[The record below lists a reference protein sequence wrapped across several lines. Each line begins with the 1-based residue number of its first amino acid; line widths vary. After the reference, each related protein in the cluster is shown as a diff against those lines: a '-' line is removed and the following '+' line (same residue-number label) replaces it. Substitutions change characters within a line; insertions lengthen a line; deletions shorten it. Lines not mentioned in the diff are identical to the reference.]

1 MTDTQALEMLRPSDA
16 SYDEIRQIHNGLI
29 DKRPSLIA
37 RCRTTTDAAADD
49 LGRSEDLEIS
59 VRGEDITSPAPPS
72 PTAG

>member
-1 MTDTQALEMLRPSDA
+1 MLRPSDA

-37 RCRTTTDAAADD
+37 RCRTTTDVAAAVD